1 MVYPSSKAKYK
12 RTNEMIAFLIIG
24 MALTA
29 FAHFATKDGGADNA
43 IIGSLAVVLGIL
55 CLLMWIAS
63 KALF

>member
-1 MVYPSSKAKYK
+1 
-12 RTNEMIAFLIIG
+12 MIAFLIIG

-43 IIGSLAVVLGIL
+43 IIGSLAVALGIL